1 MRLAHVLGATTM
13 PIDLG
18 KIRRALE
25 MARDFHQHDSKMY
38 ATISDALTN
47 LRATPPAP
55 SSPPGMREALEK
67 IEKII
72 SDHERILCLPDAKT
86 IKQIWEITRCALTTP
101 PSPELAAS
109 PLGGECVPAATPN
122 EVELLRDGANRAVDD
137 AYALAEE
144 NRQLVALIDQLRT
157 FVRQVANC
165 EMSDNQNIKR
175 AKELVAALPPQ
186 EGK

>member
-1 MRLAHVLGATTM
+1 M

-101 PSPELAAS
+101 PSPEPAAS
-109 PLGGECVPAATPN
+109 PLGEGRFQAECESVSDLG
-122 EVELLRDGANRAVDD
+122 VWLHDYDYGADH
-137 AYALAEE
+137 EP
-144 NRQLVALIDQLRT
+144 
-157 FVRQVANC
+157 
-165 EMSDNQNIKR
+165 NQNCINEYESMAR
-175 AKELVAALPPQ
+175 AILAKYDVRRRA
-186 EGK
+186 